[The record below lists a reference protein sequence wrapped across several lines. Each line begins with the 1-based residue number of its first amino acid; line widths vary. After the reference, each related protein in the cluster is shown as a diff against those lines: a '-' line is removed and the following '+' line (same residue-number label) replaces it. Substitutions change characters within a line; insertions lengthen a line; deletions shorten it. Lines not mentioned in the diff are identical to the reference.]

1 MREKPCRIFRD
12 KNVIISI
19 LKLSRH
25 IISKLNATEQ
35 RMNEPENMSEKITQ
49 NGPREKKNDENI
61 KPRLRI
67 MPRGRIL

>member
-49 NGPREKKNDENI
+49 NGPREKK
-61 KPRLRI
+61 
-67 MPRGRIL
+67 

>member
-49 NGPREKKNDENI
+49 NGPREKKMM
-61 KPRLRI
+61 KT
-67 MPRGRIL
+67 

>member
-35 RMNEPENMSEKITQ
+35 RMNESENMSEKITQ
-49 NGPREKKNDENI
+49 NGPREKK
-61 KPRLRI
+61 
-67 MPRGRIL
+67 

>member
-35 RMNEPENMSEKITQ
+35 RMNELENMSEKITQ
-49 NGPREKKNDENI
+49 NGPREKKMM
-61 KPRLRI
+61 KT
-67 MPRGRIL
+67 